1 MKKKLSKR
9 LAILL
14 LLLVAV
20 AVGGAYVLN
29 SVNSGEGAL
38 AAAAYTATGMK
49 SYMPLQND
57 VKMYGSNTYGTGF
70 GMGDN
75 YFSGLKLGT
84 EIPLPGQEGGDEGK
98 CKWSDPLKC
107 PGQILKPMGEK
118 VDKRNYLDEMST
130 ECFKAGGDT
139 ITFTLDG
146 KGKPANAK
154 CESSKPAKKKK

>member
-1 MKKKLSKR
+1 M
-9 LAILL
+9 AVLL

-29 SVNSGEGAL
+29 SVNTGEGAL
-38 AAAAYTATGMK
+38 AAAAYSATGMK

-57 VKMYGSNTYGTGF
+57 VKMYGNNTFGSGF
-70 GMGDN
+70 GMNDN
-75 YFSGLKLGT
+75 YFSGIKLGT
-84 EIPLPGQEGGDEGK
+84 EIPLPGQEGDKPG

-139 ITFTLDG
+139 VTFTLG
-146 KGKPANAK
+146 EKGKPVNAK

>member
-1 MKKKLSKR
+1 M
-9 LAILL
+9 AVLL

-29 SVNSGEGAL
+29 SVNTGEGAL

-57 VKMYGSNTYGTGF
+57 TQLYGIGSYGVKT
-70 GMGDN
+70 D
-75 YFSGLKLGT
+75 YFSGVKLGVD
-84 EIPLPGQEGGDEGK
+84 IPLPGDGDQTK

-107 PGQILKPMGEK
+107 PGSILKPMGEK

-139 ITFTLDG
+139 VTFTLDG
-146 KGKPANAK
+146 KGKPSNAK
-154 CESSKPAKKKK
+154 CESSKPAKKKNK